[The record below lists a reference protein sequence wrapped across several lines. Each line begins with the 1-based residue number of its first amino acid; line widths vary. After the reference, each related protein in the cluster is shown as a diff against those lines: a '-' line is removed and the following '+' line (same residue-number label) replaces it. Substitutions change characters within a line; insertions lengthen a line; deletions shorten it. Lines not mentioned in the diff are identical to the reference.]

1 MREREPFLVRRE
13 IAYRLREQT
22 QAAGLIRRELAKQL
36 GRDEPT
42 ISHWL
47 RGSRVI
53 READVAAVLTACGVP
68 RAEWDELLRLVRA
81 QPAPTSILLR
91 GQREHTGYRDHLADP
106 QTVVEVAA
114 THVPRLAQTTGYAQA
129 WAGQAGCVLAARH
142 PELLPRA
149 TPVSSTRPWL
159 GPRVTLLV
167 HEATLRAKVGEP
179 TVMVEQRSRL
189 RWLAGLPYVELRI
202 IPGQAHTTAD
212 TAGSFTLARY
222 YEHRPVV
229 LRHEPGGLALCDD
242 PDYVEDHEQTIVRL
256 LALAWDT
263 KRTGY
268 HLRFLAPRPIQASE
282 NRWYQQG
289 VRRNATI
296 F

>member
-1 MREREPFLVRRE
+1 MAEREPFLARRE
-13 IAYRLREQT
+13 IAYRLRDAT
-22 QAAGLIRRELAKQL
+22 QAAGMIRRELAKQL

-53 READVAAVLTACGVP
+53 READVAAVLTTCQVP
-68 RAEWDELLRLVRA
+68 RTEWDDLLRLVRT

-91 GQREHTGYRDHLADP
+91 GEREHTGYRDHLADA
-106 QTVVEVAA
+106 QSVVEVAA
-114 THVPRLAQTTGYAQA
+114 THIPRLAQTTGYAHA
-129 WAGQAGCVLAARH
+129 WAGQPACVLAASQL
-142 PELLPRA
+142 ELIPRP
-149 TPVSSTRPWL
+149 TPVSRTRPWL
-159 GPRVTLLV
+159 VPRVTLLV

-179 TVMVEQRSRL
+179 AVMVEQRSRL
-189 RWLAGLPYVELRI
+189 RWLTTLPYVQLRI
-202 IPGQAHTTAD
+202 IPGLTHTTAS

-229 LRHEPGGLALCDD
+229 LRHEPGGLVGCDD
-242 PDYVEDHEQTIVRL
+242 PDYVEDHEQTIERL

-268 HLRFLAPRPIQASE
+268 HVRFLAPQTDTGERESLVPAGGE
-282 NRWYQQG
+282 
-289 VRRNATI
+289 A
-296 F
+296 